1 MTLRTWSAATSL
13 ICFLASTAPADVV
26 TVSNGD
32 QLHGTVVKIEKNKL
46 FLKTDYAGT
55 VPIDWEKIQSIE
67 AEGSYEVEV
76 EQGRRFTGGIA
87 REDNRFDVRNEDVV
101 TALRP
106 PDVVAAVRLEADNE
120 PPGFWK
126 TLNGSLGLGYSFSR
140 GNAEQTQSSLTAQG
154 DYRKEKYR
162 LQGDVTSILATQEE
176 AETTSRHALNGRY
189 DRYLS
194 DRAFAFA
201 LTSFERNDRQKLDLR
216 SRFGGGFGWKAAK
229 GRSNELDLL
238 GGFTLTNEQFRNGE
252 GEMLPRETTGEGL
265 FGFEWKNTQLRGV
278 RLYTRLTAHP
288 NLVQTGRYRIEYDSK
303 AQVPLMMGFSWTV
316 GLFDRYDSDPP
327 REGVLRN
334 DYGMVSTFG
343 FSF

>member
-1 MTLRTWSAATSL
+1 MTLRTWSASILLVYLCA
-13 ICFLASTAPADVV
+13 LAARADLV

-32 QLHGTVVKIEKNKL
+32 RLHGTIVKIEKGKL
-46 FLKTDYAGT
+46 FLKTGYAGT
-55 VPIDWEKIQSIE
+55 ISIDWKKVEEID
-67 AEGSYEVEV
+67 AEGRYEVEV
-76 EQGRRFTGGIA
+76 EAGRRYTGEIA
-87 REDNRFDVRNEDVV
+87 READRVNLRYEDVELD
-101 TALRP
+101 LRP
-106 PDVVAAVRLEADNE
+106 PDVVAAVRLENDE

-126 TLNGSLGLGYSFSR
+126 TLQGSLGLGYSFTR
-140 GNAEQTQSSLTAQG
+140 GNAEQTQSSVSAQG
-154 DYRKEKYR
+154 NYRKENYR
-162 LQGDVTSILATQEE
+162 LQGDLTSIFARQED

-194 DRAFAFA
+194 DRTFAFG

-216 SRFGGGFGWKAAK
+216 SRFGGGFGWKAK
-229 GRSNELDLL
+229 RSRSNELDLL
-238 GGFTLTNEQFRNGE
+238 GGLTVTNEQFRNGE

-265 FGFEWKNTQLRGV
+265 FGFEWKNSQLRGV

-303 AQVPLMMGFSWTV
+303 AQVPLLMGLNWSV

-327 REGVLRN
+327 RENVLRN